1 MLVTDFEACL
11 YIHVP
16 FFSGIPGSTKDSSQ
30 SDADGDNSKYLLCPN
45 NCGRKYKYKRGLGA
59 HLKYNC
65 GVPKQFSC
73 KLCGKSFARKCNYK
87 THLGIF
93 QDMLTFRNKNWST
106 YVYCPKGCG
115 RKYKNKST
123 VYTHLKY
130 ECGVPKQFSCPICG
144 KDFAQK
150 QNLKSHMG
158 LVHRVAV

>member
-1 MLVTDFEACL
+1 
-11 YIHVP
+11 
-16 FFSGIPGSTKDSSQ
+16 
-30 SDADGDNSKYLLCPN
+30 
-45 NCGRKYKYKRGLGA
+45 
-59 HLKYNC
+59 
-65 GVPKQFSC
+65 
-73 KLCGKSFARKCNYK
+73 
-87 THLGIF
+87 
-93 QDMLTFRNKNWST
+93 MLTFRNKNWST